1 MRTTGKGTNGEFKC
15 MMNYRR
21 FNRDPATKFQRPY
34 HAPNTPG
41 DWSLVP
47 EPNLCVACYPDTLI

>member
-41 DWSLVP
+41 DWESRYLNP
-47 EPNLCVACYPDTLI
+47 TSALPAILTP